1 MKTYEQF
8 SDEDIRRELEENKNK
23 PHLQIGDI
31 VDLDLGHTSK
41 GSRVFAKVI
50 KLFIPGGIARVES
63 IICNRIPYLC
73 DHEFQT
79 MVDAFDLSLKA
90 DMDAYKNKMRKDMP
104 KISEEDP
111 FGEEIWDE

>member
-1 MKTYEQF
+1 
-8 SDEDIRRELEENKNK
+8 
-23 PHLQIGDI
+23 
-31 VDLDLGHTSK
+31 
-41 GSRVFAKVI
+41 
-50 KLFIPGGIARVES
+50 
-63 IICNRIPYLC
+63 
-73 DHEFQT
+73 